1 MITIA
6 KLHIIYD
13 NEFYSLNDKPNL
25 SYLEATLNEVQRIV
39 GVAYMGIF
47 RVAKVKY
54 KSNLCEM
61 LFIVSKCNIFRNRQ
75 SYNTM
80 LYLFQT
86 DITIGNSSNEK
97 WLIPKN
103 TIFTGALHEMM
114 RDPDY
119 FENPTD
125 FLPER

>member
-1 MITIA
+1 MP
-6 KLHIIYD
+6 
-13 NEFYSLNDKPNL
+13 SLNDKQNL

-47 RVAKVKY
+47 RVAKVIPFYISLKKY
-54 KSNLCEM
+54 KL
-61 LFIVSKCNIFRNRQ
+61 
-75 SYNTM
+75 SYNICITFDKPLM
-80 LYLFQT
+80 LNKELLRLQT
-86 DITIGNSSNEK
+86 DITIGESSEKK

-119 FENPTD
+119 FDNPTQ
-125 FLPER
+125 FMPER

>member
-1 MITIA
+1 M
-6 KLHIIYD
+6 
-13 NEFYSLNDKPNL
+13 L
-25 SYLEATLNEVQRIV
+25 SYIV
-39 GVAYMGIF
+39 NFYNPLGNRERYYI
-47 RVAKVKY
+47 
-54 KSNLCEM
+54 L
-61 LFIVSKCNIFRNRQ
+61 LF
-75 SYNTM
+75 
-80 LYLFQT
+80 LFQT